1 MIPSSGN
8 HRKKK
13 RPGEGSVSD
22 PCPGS
27 ELILKTSRCA
37 LSMKQWGLVKISVI
51 INNINT
57 NSGNTRSSAPWPGR
71 KEEEGLGQDLSCPG
85 NSFSPECEG
94 GSFSN
99 PTLTSSRATKC
110 Q

>member
-8 HRKKK
+8 HRKEKG
-13 RPGEGSVSD
+13 PEECSVSD

-51 INNINT
+51 VNNIKM
-57 NSGNTRSSAPWPGR
+57 NSGNIRNSAPWPGR
-71 KEEEGLGQDLSCPG
+71 KEEGLGQDLSCPG
-85 NSFSPECEG
+85 NSFSPECVG
-94 GSFSN
+94 SSFSN
-99 PTLTSSRATKC
+99 LTLTGSRATKC

>member
-8 HRKKK
+8 HRKEK

-22 PCPGS
+22 LCPGS
-27 ELILKTSRCA
+27 ELILKASRCA
-37 LSMKQWGLVKISVI
+37 LSMKQWGLVKISAIV
-51 INNINT
+51 NNINT
-57 NSGNTRSSAPWPGR
+57 NSGNIRNSAPWPGR
-71 KEEEGLGQDLSCPG
+71 KEEGLGQDLLCLG
-85 NSFSPECEG
+85 NSFSPECVG
-94 GSFSN
+94 SSFSN